1 MLQPLSH
8 SQRIADLIARF
19 NQQSGRAL
27 VDLPA
32 WYFCDNERDAN
43 ECATLVLKGIK
54 QATTSSLYWFKINN
68 ETLPQVG
75 DLAIFT
81 SWQGQPLGIIENIAV
96 TISPFNQIT
105 EEYAALEG
113 EGDKSLA
120 YWQRVHWDYYQRE
133 LEGSDYQCHPE
144 MPLVCE
150 QFKLIF
156 KESE

>member
-1 MLQPLSH
+1 M
-8 SQRIADLIARF
+8 
-19 NQQSGRAL
+19 
-27 VDLPA
+27 
-32 WYFCDNERDAN
+32 
-43 ECATLVLKGIK
+43 
-54 QATTSSLYWFKINN
+54 
-68 ETLPQVG
+68 G